1 MRILTAFGLSD
12 WRNIQRDSF
21 LLYMLIIP
29 WGMVAIT
36 QLLVPPLRDW
46 VLEAH
51 SFDIVALYPMIL
63 SVFFVINMPMIFGLL
78 YGLLLL
84 DERDDHT
91 LAAVMVTPVSI
102 SNYAAYRMFVVW
114 LLSFTY
120 VMLTALS
127 SGLMRNVNILQL
139 VPVALVGALMGP
151 MIMLLL
157 AAFARNKVE
166 GMALVKGVG
175 ILMVGTLAA
184 FFVTSD
190 WQIVFGILPSYWIA
204 KAYWVLADGGQPWW
218 YLLVG
223 AVYFSALIAVLL
235 NVFMKRIRR

>member
-1 MRILTAFGLSD
+1 MRVLTAFGLSD
-12 WRNIQRDSF
+12 WRNIQRESF

-29 WGMVAIT
+29 WGMVAVA

-46 VLEAH
+46 ALEAYV
-51 SFDIVALYPMIL
+51 FDIVALYPLFL
-63 SVFFVINMPMIFGLL
+63 SVFFIIEMPMIFGLL

-91 LAAVMVTPVSI
+91 LTAVMVTPVSI
-102 SNYAAYRMFVVW
+102 GSYATYRMFVVW

-120 VMLTALS
+120 VMLTALA
-127 SGLMRNVNILQL
+127 SGLMREVNAMQL
-139 VPVALVGALMGP
+139 VPVALVASIMGP

-166 GMALVKGVG
+166 GLALLKGVG
-175 ILMVGTLAA
+175 ILLVGTMAA
-184 FFVTSD
+184 FFVTSE
-190 WQIVFGILPSYWIA
+190 WQIAFGILPSYWVA
-204 KAYWVLADGGQPWW
+204 KAYWVLAEGGQPWV

-223 AVYFSALIAVLL
+223 TAYFSGLVLLLL
-235 NVFMKRIRR
+235 NVFLKRIRR